1 MTEPVVSAVEW
12 RAEGDG
18 GKVTA
23 GRASRG
29 AIALA
34 LGLVYVIWGSIY
46 LAVRLVITELPPLG
60 SMGIRFVA
68 AGILMGLYLGIRGGF
83 GRFKLTWRQVVGVVF
98 MGFMLLAIGNG
109 MTSLG
114 QLQGVPSGVTAL
126 LIATV
131 PLWIA
136 LYRTFSGDRPSRLSL
151 TGIALGLVGLV
162 VLVAGGSPASDGG
175 ELPLLGVGII
185 LVSSLC
191 WSFGSWIQP
200 RIWLPSNAF
209 VASTYQLLVAGGVM
223 MIGAVISGERFEG
236 SVSAQT
242 WGALTYLVLIGSI
255 VGFTAYV
262 WLLGNA
268 PVSLVATHAY
278 VNPVVAI
285 FLGWLVLAEPVT
297 PAIAIGGG
305 IVVASV
311 VLVIAGEKIRKENT
325 SVAAVDDRIS
335 P

>member
-1 MTEPVVSAVEW
+1 M
-12 RAEGDG
+12 
-18 GKVTA
+18 
-23 GRASRG
+23 
-29 AIALA
+29 ALS
-34 LGLVYVIWGSIY
+34 LVYVIWGSIY

-60 SMGIRFVA
+60 SMGIRFAV
-68 AGILMGLYLGIRGGF
+68 AGILMGLFLGIRGGF
-83 GRFKLTWRQVVGVVF
+83 GRFKLTWRQAVGVVF
-98 MGFMLLAIGNG
+98 MGVMLLAIGNG

-136 LYRTFSGDRPSRLSL
+136 LYRTLSGDRPSALSL
-151 TGIALGLVGLV
+151 AGIMLGLAGLV
-162 VLVAGGSPASDGG
+162 VLVAGGSHASGDGD
-175 ELPLLGVGII
+175 LPLLGVGII
-185 LVSSLC
+185 LISSLC

-223 MIGAVISGERFEG
+223 MLGAVVTGERFEG
-236 SVSAQT
+236 SVSVRS
-242 WGALTYLVLIGSI
+242 WGALAYLVLIGSI

-268 PVSLVATHAY
+268 SVSLVATHAY

-305 IVVASV
+305 IVVLSV
-311 VLVIAGEKIRKENT
+311 VLVIGGERVRKGDQGAVT
-325 SVAAVDDRIS
+325 VADDLIS

>member
-1 MTEPVVSAVEW
+1 M
-12 RAEGDG
+12 
-18 GKVTA
+18 
-23 GRASRG
+23 
-29 AIALA
+29 ALS
-34 LGLVYVIWGSIY
+34 LVYVIWGSIY

-60 SMGIRFVA
+60 SMGIRFAV
-68 AGILMGLYLGIRGGF
+68 AGILMGLFLGIRGGF
-83 GRFKLTWRQVVGVVF
+83 GRFKLTWRQAVGVVF
-98 MGFMLLAIGNG
+98 MGVMLLAIGNG

-136 LYRTFSGDRPSRLSL
+136 LYRTLSGDRPSALSL
-151 TGIALGLVGLV
+151 AGIMLGLAGLV
-162 VLVAGGSPASDGG
+162 VLVAGGSHASGG
-175 ELPLLGVGII
+175 GDLPLLGVGII
-185 LVSSLC
+185 LISSLC

-223 MIGAVISGERFEG
+223 MLGAVVTGERFEG
-236 SVSAQT
+236 SVSVRS
-242 WGALTYLVLIGSI
+242 WGALAYLVLIGSI

-268 PVSLVATHAY
+268 SVSLVATHAY

-305 IVVASV
+305 IVVLSV
-311 VLVIAGEKIRKENT
+311 VLVIGGERVRKGDQGAVT
-325 SVAAVDDRIS
+325 VADDLIS